1 LPQERKPQQ
10 TKTNLF
16 TLREVVLIIL
26 LLTSLV
32 YIFLPKKSP
41 TFDDSKY
48 NKTIDSLNNVLQ
60 ISKMGRDSLV
70 KETQEREIKIAD
82 IRKELNKLKI
92 TSKEYEKKYKE
103 QVDIIN
109 RMSNDDIVRAFS
121 DTFN

>member
-1 LPQERKPQQ
+1 
-10 TKTNLF
+10 
-16 TLREVVLIIL
+16 
-26 LLTSLV
+26 
-32 YIFLPKKSP
+32 
-41 TFDDSKY
+41 
-48 NKTIDSLNNVLQ
+48 
-60 ISKMGRDSLV
+60 MGRDSLV